1 MVCFFRSIKHPKTSG
16 GDLTYY
22 VFSFEDVV
30 AHMSVTENPGADGI
44 LVIKVKHLD
53 QNGKSLKVSSK
64 QQQTNFM
71 VLRSHKIFSCITL

>member
-30 AHMSVTENPGADGI
+30 AHVSVTENPGADGI
-44 LVIKVKHLD
+44 LVIEK
-53 QNGKSLKVSSK
+53 
-64 QQQTNFM
+64 
-71 VLRSHKIFSCITL
+71 